1 MSVFIFNYFFTIPLH
16 TFLAYNSNDIVL
28 MVAFL
33 GASLISGTIT
43 KMFQKQLVISKQN
56 ENTAKLLYRVTENF
70 INVAGQRNII
80 LNGINYIYQNTNH
93 VSRVLLSDSNEEI
106 VDDKLGFSL
115 DNKEIVQY
123 PIKGLSKQIGV
134 LQVIQKNDHS
144 TLEEKLLIKAVVNQ
158 IGLSLDREFIYN
170 ERENIRIAMEKEK
183 MRSSLL
189 RAISHDLRTP
199 LTGIVGASG
208 VILENID
215 QLEKDSIKEL
225 VSDINDEA
233 NWLNNLV
240 ENILNMTRIGEGK
253 LVINKNYEVVDDLV
267 YEALNHVSKT
277 SKKRNINVTIPDQVI
292 PILTDGKLIVQVLIN
307 LLENAIKHTD
317 DNGIINI
324 RVVSNDKEVIFEIED
339 NGTGIDSKIKDSL
352 FESFVVS
359 SSKVID
365 GKRGMGLGLSIC
377 KAIIEA
383 HNGSIYVEDSHAGGA
398 LFKFTIPF
406 MEE

>member
-1 MSVFIFNYFFTIPLH
+1 M
-16 TFLAYNSNDIVL
+16 
-28 MVAFL
+28 
-33 GASLISGTIT
+33 
-43 KMFQKQLVISKQN
+43 
-56 ENTAKLLYRVTENF
+56 
-70 INVAGQRNII
+70 
-80 LNGINYIYQNTNH
+80 
-93 VSRVLLSDSNEEI
+93 
-106 VDDKLGFSL
+106 
-115 DNKEIVQY
+115 
-123 PIKGLSKQIGV
+123 
-134 LQVIQKNDHS
+134 
-144 TLEEKLLIKAVVNQ
+144 
-158 IGLSLDREFIYN
+158 
-170 ERENIRIAMEKEK
+170 
-183 MRSSLL
+183 
-189 RAISHDLRTP
+189 RTP

-208 VILENID
+208 VILENTE

-292 PILTDGKLIVQVLIN
+292 TILTDGKLIVQVLIN

-324 RVVSNDKEVIFEIED
+324 RVVSNDTEVIFEIED

-377 KAIIEA
+377 KAIVEA

-398 LFKFTIPF
+398 LFKFTIPI
-406 MEE
+406 MED

>member
-1 MSVFIFNYFFTIPLH
+1 M
-16 TFLAYNSNDIVL
+16 
-28 MVAFL
+28 
-33 GASLISGTIT
+33 
-43 KMFQKQLVISKQN
+43 
-56 ENTAKLLYRVTENF
+56 
-70 INVAGQRNII
+70 
-80 LNGINYIYQNTNH
+80 
-93 VSRVLLSDSNEEI
+93 
-106 VDDKLGFSL
+106 
-115 DNKEIVQY
+115 
-123 PIKGLSKQIGV
+123 
-134 LQVIQKNDHS
+134 
-144 TLEEKLLIKAVVNQ
+144 
-158 IGLSLDREFIYN
+158 
-170 ERENIRIAMEKEK
+170 
-183 MRSSLL
+183 
-189 RAISHDLRTP
+189 RTP

-208 VILENID
+208 VILENIE

-277 SKKRNINVTIPDQVI
+277 SKIKNINVTIPDQVI
-292 PILTDGKLIVQVLIN
+292 TILTDGKLIVQVLIN

-324 RVVSNDKEVIFEIED
+324 RVVSNDTEVIFEIED

-377 KAIIEA
+377 KAIVEA
-383 HNGSIYVEDSHAGGA
+383 HNGSIYVEDANAGGA